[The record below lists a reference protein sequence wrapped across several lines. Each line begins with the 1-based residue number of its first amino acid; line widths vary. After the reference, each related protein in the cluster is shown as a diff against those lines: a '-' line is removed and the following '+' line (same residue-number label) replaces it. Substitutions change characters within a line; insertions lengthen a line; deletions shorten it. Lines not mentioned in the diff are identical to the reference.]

1 MSVKT
6 LNKSTTLKY
15 DKRSSCTL

>member
-1 MSVKT
+1 MSVNT